1 VIYTSLLYYDKWAY
15 SCEIIQIIIAW
26 NNYDG
31 FPHMSFCIFSK
42 NHVHILRIIPWG
54 QVLITS
60 KFFFMSHLWS
70 QVTEV
75 ATKEIMA

>member
-1 VIYTSLLYYDKWAY
+1 M
-15 SCEIIQIIIAW
+15 IAC

-31 FPHMSFCIFSK
+31 FPHMSFCIFTKKSCQYFK
-42 NHVHILRIIPWG
+42 DHKDHFLI
-54 QVLITS
+54 LITS

-70 QVTEV
+70 QVTAV